1 MGFFKFFNRLW
12 RNKIKVSELLKERL
26 IQWRKEDSV
35 VKIDRP
41 TRIDKARMLGYKA
54 KQGILVARVR
64 VKRGGRKK
72 PRIKKGRRPKRMGRK
87 KIVGKSYQWIAEERA
102 NRKFHNF
109 EVLNSYYVAKDG
121 KYLWYEVILVDP
133 YHPAIKKDKHLK
145 WICEKQHK
153 GRVYRCLTAA
163 GRRSRG
169 ILTHKG
175 KGAEKLRPSL
185 RAHDRRGK

>member
-12 RNKIKVSELLKERL
+12 RNKGKVKELLRDRL
-26 IQWRKEDSV
+26 IQWRKEGSV
-35 VKIDRP
+35 VKIDKP

-121 KYLWYEVILVDP
+121 KHYWYEVILVDKH
-133 YHPAIKKDKHLK
+133 HPVIKKDKHLK

-153 GRVYRCLTAA
+153 GRVYRGLTAA
-163 GRRSRG
+163 GKRSRG

-185 RAHDRRGK
+185 RARDRRGK